1 MTLLE
6 MTRSRQ
12 GRPPR
17 RPRRAGAHAKPARPP
32 QGSPLA
38 HVPVLAGEL
47 VELLAPRAGQTA
59 IDCTL
64 VDAGHARLTAKC
76 RGPAGTLGAIDRDP
90 LAQESFDRLSG
101 EMACSARFLRMGYAE
116 ALALLASEGLQADIV
131 YFDLGISSMQVDR
144 RERGFSYSYDA
155 PLDMRM
161 DPDQQLSA
169 REVVAEW
176 DERRLARSLRELGEE
191 RHAGAIARS
200 IVRRRSRAPIETTL
214 QLVDAIS
221 SALPAPARFA
231 GGHPAKRAF
240 QALRI
245 AVNDELGQL
254 ERGLPLAWQV
264 LRNGGAL
271 AAISFHSLEDRT
283 VKRFFSAR
291 ARGCICPPEL
301 PVCTCGREP
310 EARLLNRRAI
320 VPSASEVQSNP
331 RASSARLRGA
341 RKREAPSAEGGS

>member
-6 MTRSRQ
+6 MTRSR
-12 GRPPR
+12 RSAPR
-17 RPRRAGAHAKPARPP
+17 RLRRRGAAGLPAREPAGGAP
-32 QGSPLA
+32 S
-38 HVPVLAGEL
+38 HVPVLASEL

-59 IDCTL
+59 IDCTFG
-64 VDAGHARLTAKC
+64 DGGHARLMAA
-76 RGPAGTLGAIDRDP
+76 RLGSAGTLVAIDRDP
-90 LAQESFDRLSG
+90 LAQESFDRLAGEFSG
-101 EMACSARFLRMGYAE
+101 SARFLRMGYAE
-116 ALALLASEGLQADIV
+116 ALQALAEEGLKADIV
-131 YFDLGISSMQVDR
+131 YFDLGVSSMQVDR

-161 DPDQQLSA
+161 DPGQPLSA
-169 REVVAEW
+169 REIVAEW
-176 DERRLARSLRELGEE
+176 DERRLARALRDLGEE

-200 IVRRRSRAPIETTL
+200 IVRRRSQAPIETTL
-214 QLVDAIS
+214 QLVDAIA

-245 AVNDELGQL
+245 VVNDELGQL
-254 ERGLPLAWQV
+254 QRGLPLAWEV
-264 LRNGGAL
+264 LREGGAL

-283 VKRFFSAR
+283 VKRFVVER
-291 ARGCICPPEL
+291 ARGCVCPPEL
-301 PVCTCGREP
+301 PVCTCGRDP

-320 VPSASEVQSNP
+320 VPSAAEVQRNP

-341 RKREAPSAEGGS
+341 RKLERANVEGAA